1 MNKKILP
8 VQKLVFFVLAFF
20 VVLCTQAQPT
30 DYSNINNWAAHS
42 LKTDYADSIPQALRK
57 NEKVTKIANVFFIH
71 PTSYTDAD
79 AYKIK
84 WNASIDDVA
93 LNKKTDE
100 GSILFQA
107 SCFNEQSNVFAPR
120 YRQAHLQSFYNN
132 TIEGKA
138 ALDTAYNDIKAAFEY
153 FVTNLNNN
161 KPIIIAAHSQGT
173 FHAAHLI
180 KDYFENK
187 PLQQKLVAA
196 YLIGMP
202 ARKNYFSTCKPCE
215 NAKSIGCF
223 VSWRTY
229 LENSIMEPYLK
240 LEPTNSVYV
249 TNPLT
254 WTLDTLPTNRKN
266 NKGAVL
272 LKFNKVNKKVCAAQ
286 VHNNILW
293 ISKPKFKFSFLV
305 KNKRTNYHIGDINL
319 FYVNI
324 RENVQLRLQEYFLQN
339 ENSK

>member
-1 MNKKILP
+1 MFLKKQAI
-8 VQKLVFFVLAFF
+8 QKLIFFVCIFS
-20 VVLCTQAQPT
+20 TSTYINGQTT

-42 LKTDYADSIPQALRK
+42 SKIDYADSVPKKLQKKISK
-57 NEKVTKIANVFFIH
+57 INIANVFFIH
-71 PTSYTDAD
+71 PTTYTEVG
-79 AYKIK
+79 AYKIQ
-84 WNASIDDVA
+84 WNAIVEDYA

-107 SCFNEQSNVFAPR
+107 SCFNEQCDVFAPR
-120 YRQAHLQSFYNN
+120 YRQAHLQSFYTNAP
-132 TIEGKA
+132 EGKA
-138 ALDTAYNDIKAAFEY
+138 ALDTAYEDIKSAFEY
-153 FVTNLNNN
+153 FINNLNND

-173 FHAAHLI
+173 VHAAHLI
-180 KDYFENK
+180 KDFFENK

-202 ARKNYFSTCKPCE
+202 VRKNYFSVCKPCE
-215 NAKSIGCF
+215 EVNENRCF
-223 VSWRTY
+223 VSWRTF
-229 LENSIMEPYLK
+229 LENSIEEPYLK
-240 LEPTNSVYV
+240 LEPANSVYV

-254 WTLDTLPTNRKN
+254 WKLDSIQTARKK

-272 LKFNKVNKKVCAAQ
+272 LKFNTVVKKVCAAK
-286 VHNNILW
+286 VHNNVLW

-324 RENVQLRLQEYFLQN
+324 RENVRVRLANYYKQN
-339 ENSK
+339 PSIK